1 MPNRVEITETGK
13 NIVEV
18 STTPTTLS
26 ITETTHTVEV
36 AALTRAVGNAT
47 IASNIDITNTIGD
60 AIAGGTYAA
69 GTTLEEV
76 VRDLIAPF
84 LEPVI
89 SSISWSATGQHQADG
104 EKLLVEC
111 GQAVTVTAVTLT
123 FQNPENLKNE
133 SAVSATNFSAVPNQ
147 LVALLENITPG
158 SLANP
163 LTISATYSVPVQ
175 TSPFASTVTAT
186 AVYLG
191 NNGTGSNVTI
201 SRSTKIAA
209 RHRVY
214 VISSSQT
221 SVPQL
226 NAGTPIGNL
235 LATTTAQAGGSTL
248 LSTLAVDPG
257 ESSQSINAQC
267 DAGSANTSN
276 FTWILIP
283 GSGTLGEVAAEVNG
297 RGVADYTDS
306 FIEFTNSGNGFAN
319 SVGTATPVYT
329 AYRSIQPGAFDSD
342 VTLNIEILH

>member
-1 MPNRVEITETGK
+1 MPNKVEITETGK

-18 STTPTTLS
+18 STSPTTVTL
-26 ITETTHTVEV
+26 TETTHTVEV

-47 IASNIDITNTIGD
+47 LASNIDITNTIGD

-89 SSISWSATGQHQADG
+89 SSISWSASGQHQADG

-111 GQAVTVTAVTLT
+111 GQSVTVSGVTLT
-123 FQNPENLKNE
+123 FQNPENLKAG
-133 SAVSATNFSAVPNQ
+133 S
-147 LVALLENITPG
+147 NITVQNTSVIPLATVAQSASIDPA

-163 LTISATYSVPVQ
+163 LTLSTTYSVPVQ
-175 TSPFASTVTAT
+175 TSPTPMTIAASAT
-186 AVYLG
+186 YQG

-201 SRSTKIAA
+201 SRSTKIAS

-214 VISSSQT
+214 VVSAQVTTLSGPTPIQLL
-221 SVPQL
+221 L
-226 NAGTPIGNL
+226 NAVSSL
-235 LATTTAQAGGSTL
+235 GGSTM
-248 LSTLAVDPG
+248 LSTLAVDPAV
-257 ESSQSINAQC
+257 SSQSVSAPC
-267 DAGSANTSN
+267 DSGSANTNN

-306 FIEFTNSGNGFAN
+306 FIEYDNGGSGF
-319 SVGTATPVYT
+319 SHTVGTATPAYT

>member
-1 MPNRVEITETGK
+1 MPNKVEITETGK

-18 STTPTTLS
+18 STAPTTLTL
-26 ITETTHTVEV
+26 TETTHTVEV

-89 SSISWSATGQHQADG
+89 SSISWSASGQHQADG
-104 EKLLVEC
+104 ENLLVEC
-111 GQAVTVTAVTLT
+111 GQAVTVSGVTIT
-123 FQNPENLKNE
+123 FQNPENLKSGSVISIQNLGIIPIQTIA
-133 SAVSATNFSAVPNQ
+133 SLSS
-147 LVALLENITPG
+147 ITPAT
-158 SLANP
+158 LANP
-163 LTISATYSVPVQ
+163 LTVSATYSVPVQ
-175 TSPFASTVTAT
+175 TTPVAMNVVTSAT
-186 AVYLG
+186 YLG
-191 NNGTGSNVTI
+191 NNGTGSNVVIT
-201 SRSTKIAA
+201 RSTKIAS

-214 VISSSQT
+214 VVSAPAT
-221 SVPQL
+221 SLGGAAPVTLLL
-226 NAGTPIGNL
+226 NTVAN
-235 LATTTAQAGGSTL
+235 AGGSTL
-248 LSTLAVDPG
+248 LSTLAVDPT
-257 ESSQSINAQC
+257 ESSQSISAPC
-267 DAGSANTSN
+267 DSGSANTDN

-306 FIEFTNSGNGFAN
+306 FIEYDNSGSGF
-319 SVGTATPVYT
+319 SHTVGTATPAYT